1 MFETSNFLKNCHP
14 VLPSNIWIFCLDSKN
29 QPFIK
34 IQRSKNDKMMPDDS
48 FIMTISEQPTIIG
61 DIGIETTQK
70 DIVYFNEFIRNNK
83 SILLDYWNGNLD
95 TFELTSKLMF

>member
-1 MFETSNFLKNCHP
+1 
-14 VLPSNIWIFCLDSKN
+14 
-29 QPFIK
+29 
-34 IQRSKNDKMMPDDS
+34 
-48 FIMTISEQPTIIG
+48 MTISEQPTIIG

>member
-1 MFETSNFLKNCHP
+1 
-14 VLPSNIWIFCLDSKN
+14 
-29 QPFIK
+29 
-34 IQRSKNDKMMPDDS
+34 MPDDS

>member
-1 MFETSNFLKNCHP
+1 
-14 VLPSNIWIFCLDSKN
+14 
-29 QPFIK
+29 
-34 IQRSKNDKMMPDDS
+34 MMPDDS